1 MISTLEPLIIQLTG
15 SFFSVLGGEGSFDP
29 DEAAIVY
36 HMICTS
42 PTAARCIISIVLLI

>member
-1 MISTLEPLIIQLTG
+1 MILTLEPLIIQL

-42 PTAARCIISIVLLI
+42 PTAARCIILIVLLI